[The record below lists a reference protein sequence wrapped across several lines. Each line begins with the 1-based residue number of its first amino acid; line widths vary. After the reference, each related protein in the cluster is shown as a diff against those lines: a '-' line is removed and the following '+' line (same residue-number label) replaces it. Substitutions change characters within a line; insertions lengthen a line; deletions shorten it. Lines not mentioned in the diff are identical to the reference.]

1 MLDIKKIKH
10 DVIFFKKQ
18 LSLRNEDSAILDKL
32 LKIYSKKNELQVS
45 IDKIRQEKNM
55 LAKSFNKN
63 NIESMR
69 IQSNILE
76 QKLTLHVNE
85 YNILNEEYNN
95 LILLIP
101 NIVDDKLDQD
111 EEIYKSKHRLT
122 NIECSY
128 LSCENIISASNI
140 SGSKF
145 ILLKG
150 LIAKLERILINKM
163 IDLNS
168 DIYTEYSMP
177 VIVNEDVM
185 YSSSHLPKFK
195 NDMFQLTN
203 GQYLIPTGEVPLIGI
218 LKDMKIDL
226 PIRITAPTLCFRAE
240 AGGINDGLIRT
251 HQFSKVELVHAC
263 TKEENE
269 NEFSILIQSIKKI
282 LEYFNLPYRI
292 IKLSNKEIGFH
303 AYKTYDFEIYMPG
316 RKEYVEISS
325 ASMCLDFQSRRMHLK
340 YNNEYIYTMNGSGL
354 AVGRMIA
361 AIIENHCIIDNQ
373 INEEKISSLIHLYSQ

>member
-10 DVIFFKKQ
+10 DPVFFKKQ
-18 LSLRNEDSAILDKL
+18 LELRGEDSSIIDKI
-32 LKIYSKKNELQVS
+32 LKIYAKKNELQVS
-45 IDKIRQEKNM
+45 IDNIRQEKNII
-55 LAKSFNKN
+55 AKSFDKN
-63 NIESMR
+63 NIESIR
-69 IQSNILE
+69 VQANILE
-76 QKLTLHVNE
+76 EKLIAQVSE
-85 YNILNEEYNN
+85 YNILCSEYQN

-111 EEIYKSKHRLT
+111 KEIYKSEHILSD
-122 NIECSY
+122 IECSY
-128 LSCENIISASNI
+128 LSCQDIISAANI

-145 ILLKG
+145 IILRG
-150 LIAKLERILINKM
+150 LVAKLERVLINKM

-168 DIYTEYSMP
+168 DIYTEYAMP
-177 VIVNEDVM
+177 VIVNEDIM
-185 YSSSHLPKFK
+185 YASSHLPKFK
-195 NDMFQLTN
+195 NDMFQLKN

-218 LKDMKIDL
+218 LKDIKSNL
-226 PIRITAPTLCFRAE
+226 PIRITASTLCFRAE

-269 NEFSILIQSIKKI
+269 NEFSILIKSIKKI

-292 IKLSNKEIGFH
+292 IQLSNREIGFH

-340 YNNEYIYTMNGSGL
+340 YHDEYVYTMNGSGL
-354 AVGRMIA
+354 AIGRMIA
-361 AIIENHCIIDNQ
+361 AIIENHCIVNNQ